1 MKIALATTTTDENE
15 LLQNDISDCLKRLST
30 SLSSYIQIQ
39 NSVLTALQHRLEVC
53 YVSPV

>member
-1 MKIALATTTTDENE
+1 MKIAFATTTTDENE

-53 YVSPV
+53 YISPV